1 MEKTRFIPEKIR
13 LISEKG
19 EQIGVLSREE
29 ALSLAEER
37 KLELLLVSKEANPPV
52 FKLGD
57 LGKIKYFEEK
67 KRRKQQKLTKKNE
80 EKIIKIK
87 FNVGIHDLQTKAR
100 HAVKFL
106 NEGKRVR
113 IQLRLKGREKRY
125 FNESRSKIS
134 EFLDLVDVEIKY
146 LKDITRLPSGYE
158 ATITK
163 KN

>member
-80 EKIIKIK
+80 EKI
-87 FNVGIHDLQTKAR
+87 
-100 HAVKFL
+100 
-106 NEGKRVR
+106 
-113 IQLRLKGREKRY
+113 
-125 FNESRSKIS
+125 KIS
-134 EFLDLVDVEIKY
+134 TSAHESATERRRNY
-146 LKDITRLPSGYE
+146 LFNNKDRI
-158 ATITK
+158 
-163 KN
+163 